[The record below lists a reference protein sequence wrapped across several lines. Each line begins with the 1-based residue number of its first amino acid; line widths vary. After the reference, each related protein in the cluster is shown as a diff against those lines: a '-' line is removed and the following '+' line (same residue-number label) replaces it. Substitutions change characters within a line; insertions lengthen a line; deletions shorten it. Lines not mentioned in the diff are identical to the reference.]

1 MEKIEITIERIVY
14 YNRKNDY
21 LVARF
26 SSPQY
31 PGRLLTLVGNIA
43 QASPGQALQ
52 IEGWWVG
59 HPKYGRQFKIKTFKK
74 LIPITIEGIKKYL
87 GSGITKGVGPVTA
100 DRIVEHFGKDSLEI
114 IEKNPQKLEEVPG
127 IGPKRKERITSSF
140 REQKKI
146 KEIMV
151 FLLSYG
157 VSSLFATKIYKAYGD
172 ETIEKIRENPYRL
185 VEDIFGIGF
194 RTADSIA
201 ANLGIKED
209 SLLRIKAGIR
219 YVLAEGAGEGHTF
232 LPRHVLEEKAT
243 KVLNADTEAIKMAL
257 QSLDNENKVVIQN
270 SAVYFPPFY
279 YAEKGAA
286 RKIADLLKTKGK
298 TFNLSWGKLSSWLK
312 KKQGIILAVEQM
324 EAVKTALTEK
334 MMILTGGPGTGKTT
348 TLRSIVLILQE
359 LKVRVFLAA
368 PTGRAAKRLSEATGR
383 KASTLHRLL
392 EFAPEKGFGRNE
404 NRKLN
409 AEFLIVDETSMM
421 DLPLMYAFLRALQ
434 PSCRLILVGDS
445 DQLPAVGVGNVL
457 KDIIHS
463 NRIKTV
469 KLTHIF
475 RQASKSLVVVNA
487 HRVNR
492 GEFPYLKGSPESDF
506 YFLAKQEPEEVRETI
521 LNLCKK
527 EIPQQFVGLNP
538 IEDIQVIS
546 PLYRG
551 AAGVDRLN
559 RDLQNVLNPNSLFLS
574 WGGTKFG
581 VGDKVMQLRNNYQK
595 EVFNGDIGRV
605 SNIDPEE
612 EKVWVCFPEKE
623 VLYQG
628 ADIAE
633 ICLAY
638 AISVHKSQGSEYPAI
653 VMPVL
658 TSHYIMLQRN
668 LLYTALTRAR
678 KLAILVGQTKA
689 LAIAV
694 KNNKVARRYT
704 KLAERLKE

>member
-1 MEKIEITIERIVY
+1 MEKTEITIERIVY
-14 YNRKNDY
+14 YNQQNDY

-26 SSPQY
+26 SSSQH
-31 PGRLLTLVGNIA
+31 PGRLLTLVGNVA
-43 QASPGQALQ
+43 EASPGQAFQ
-52 IEGWWVG
+52 IEGWWVS
-59 HPKYGRQFKIKTFKK
+59 HPKYGRQFKIKTYKK
-74 LIPITIEGIKKYL
+74 LTPITIEGIKKYL
-87 GSGITKGVGPVTA
+87 GSGTIKGIGPVTA
-100 DRIVEHFGKDSLEI
+100 HRIVEYFGKDSLEI
-114 IEKNPQKLEEVPG
+114 IEKSPEKLEEVQG
-127 IGPKRKERITSSF
+127 IGAKRKERIISSF
-140 REQKKI
+140 REQEKI
-146 KEIMV
+146 KEVMV
-151 FLLSYG
+151 FLHSYG

-172 ETIEKIRENPYRL
+172 ETIEKVRENPYQL
-185 VEDIFGIGF
+185 IEDIFGIGF
-194 RTADSIA
+194 KTADSIA
-201 ANLGIKED
+201 ANLGIKEN
-209 SLLRIKAGIR
+209 SILRTKAGIR
-219 YVLAEGAGEGHTF
+219 YVLTESAGEGHTF
-232 LPRHVLEEKAT
+232 LPRDVLEDKAA
-243 KVLNADTEAIKMAL
+243 KVLNVDTEVIKIAL
-257 QSLDNENKVVIQN
+257 QILDKENKVVIQN

-286 RKIADLLKTKGK
+286 RKITDLLKTKGK

-312 KKQGIILAVEQM
+312 KKQRIILAAEQM

-359 LKVRVFLAA
+359 LKVRVSLAA
-368 PTGRAAKRLSEATGR
+368 PTGRAAKRLSEATGK

-404 NRKLN
+404 NRKLT

-421 DLPLMYAFLRALQ
+421 DLLLMYALLRALQ

-445 DQLPAVGVGNVL
+445 DQLPAVGAGNVL

-475 RQASKSLVVVNA
+475 RQARKSLVVVNA
-487 HRVNR
+487 HRINQ
-492 GEFPYLKGSPESDF
+492 GDFPYLKGPPERDF
-506 YFLAKQEPEEVRETI
+506 YFLVRQEPEEVREKI

-527 EIPQQFVGLNP
+527 KIPQHFGLNP

-546 PLYRG
+546 PLYKG

-559 RDLQNVLNPNSLFLS
+559 RDLQNVLNPNSFFLF

-595 EVFNGDIGRV
+595 EVFNGDIGRI
-605 SNIDPEE
+605 SNIDSDE
-612 EKVWVCFPEKE
+612 EKLWVRFPEKE
-623 VLYQG
+623 VLYERT
-628 ADIAE
+628 DIAE

-678 KLAILVGQTKA
+678 KLAILIGQTKA

-694 KNNKVARRYT
+694 KNNKVAKRYT